1 MLWQTVLDVIDA
13 VESWVAGQ
21 SYWIQVLLLL
31 GVLGP
36 LCYLA
41 AGFIDRMVEAVLAWH
56 SRRDPVAGS
65 RQASSPQTAALTNVT
80 GTGTNPTVGE

>member
-21 SYWIQVLLLL
+21 SYWIQVVLLL
-31 GVLGP
+31 GILGP

-56 SRRDPVAGS
+56 SRRDPVARS
-65 RQASSPQTAALTNVT
+65 RQASPPQVATRTGVSGAASTPTAA
-80 GTGTNPTVGE
+80 E

>member
-1 MLWQTVLDVIDA
+1 MIWQTVLDVIDA

-21 SYWIQVLLLL
+21 SYWIQVILLL

-36 LCYLA
+36 LCYFL

-56 SRRDPVAGS
+56 SRRDQPPGSPVDTTVSTNVGAPVG
-65 RQASSPQTAALTNVT
+65 TAAHS
-80 GTGTNPTVGE
+80 PRADR

>member
-1 MLWQTVLDVIDA
+1 VIWQTVLDVIDA

-21 SYWIQVLLLL
+21 SYWIQVVLLL

-36 LCYLA
+36 LCYFL

-56 SRRDPVAGS
+56 SRRDQPAGSAVGTSVGAPVSTTVNAPVAD
-65 RQASSPQTAALTNVT
+65 R
-80 GTGTNPTVGE
+80 